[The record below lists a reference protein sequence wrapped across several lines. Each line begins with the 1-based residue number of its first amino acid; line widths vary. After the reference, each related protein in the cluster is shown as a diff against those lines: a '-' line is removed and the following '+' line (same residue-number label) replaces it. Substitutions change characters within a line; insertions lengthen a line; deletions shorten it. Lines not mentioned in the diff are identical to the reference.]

1 MAETGRLDKNRVE
14 ITKINGQL
22 FNLRMNV
29 NLVSNVLGEC
39 EFKAEKKKGSL
50 VLIVDIPSDT
60 PEIFWSEPALQPLYV
75 AIRGKAKEKVP
86 CVSEYFTNKNWA
98 LDYLEIPQRA
108 KILNDRLKV
117 ISDLLSMLR
126 DHLTNFGVEYQT
138 LIIIYLIIIAVIVA
152 CVSWLSGRQEL
163 VYI

>member
-1 MAETGRLDKNRVE
+1 M
-14 ITKINGQL
+14 
-22 FNLRMNV
+22 F
-29 NLVSNVLGEC
+29 LVSASL
-39 EFKAEKKKGSL
+39 KPKKGSL

-152 CVSWLSGRQEL
+152 CVSWLSGRQEI

>member
-39 EFKAEKKKGSL
+39 EFKAEKKGSL

-152 CVSWLSGRQEL
+152 CVSWLSGRQEI

>member
-39 EFKAEKKKGSL
+39 EFKAEKKGSL